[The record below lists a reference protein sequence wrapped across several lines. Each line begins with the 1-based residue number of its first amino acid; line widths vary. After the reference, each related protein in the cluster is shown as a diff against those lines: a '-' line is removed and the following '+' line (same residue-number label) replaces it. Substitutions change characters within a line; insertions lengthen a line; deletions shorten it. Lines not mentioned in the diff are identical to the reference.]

1 MRQSLRI
8 PLVRSPGGGGLR
20 YVCVNGDAEVMKLRK
35 AIREARGGR
44 QGCAYFFI
52 EIPTWR
58 NIQNDVTS
66 YEAVGN
72 FSA

>member
-35 AIREARGGR
+35 AIREARGGVR
-44 QGCAYFFI
+44 AAPISLLKYQLGVIFKMM
-52 EIPTWR
+52 
-58 NIQNDVTS
+58 
-66 YEAVGN
+66 
-72 FSA
+72 